1 MYDEVPMKTSLK
13 VVFHRLLKGSCQRRS
28 VSRVSVRDEC
38 FLEEGGRTDVSS
50 NVYDEIEELRLE
62 RDA

>member
-1 MYDEVPMKTSLK
+1 MKTSLK
-13 VVFHRLLKGSCQRRS
+13 VVFHKLLKGSVQRRS
-28 VSRVSVRDEC
+28 VGEVSVCDVW
-38 FLEEGGRTDVSS
+38 FLRAGGHTKVSG